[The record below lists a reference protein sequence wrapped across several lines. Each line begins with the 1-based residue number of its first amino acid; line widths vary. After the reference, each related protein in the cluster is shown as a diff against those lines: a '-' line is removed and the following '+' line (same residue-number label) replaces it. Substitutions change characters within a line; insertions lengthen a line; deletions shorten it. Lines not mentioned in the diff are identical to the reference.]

1 MKSINNQHF
10 YVSQYKVPWPAQPV
24 MTYNSLNIVW
34 SPQLACLPVNLRYT
48 KTTDP
53 SIINLAEDNNLFSVK
68 FP

>member
-34 SPQLACLPVNLRYT
+34 SLQLALLASQSERY
-48 KTTDP
+48 KKSGWLYP
-53 SIINLAEDNNLFSVK
+53 LLGIINS
-68 FP
+68 